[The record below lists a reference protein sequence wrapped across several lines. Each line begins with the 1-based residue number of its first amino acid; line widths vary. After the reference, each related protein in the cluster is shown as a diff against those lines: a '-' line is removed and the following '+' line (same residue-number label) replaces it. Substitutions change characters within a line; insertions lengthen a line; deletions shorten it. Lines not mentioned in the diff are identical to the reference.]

1 MVKTYAKTPKPTEN
15 VRIDSNHCMT
25 GEEVRQILF
34 DKQTAAE
41 AEKKRIESN
50 KLERAQKKK
59 DKENAAAEKIAQ
71 KEADLIASQQ
81 PGFVK
86 QKRVYKKRKLNVSN
100 EAVITSSAISEEF
113 NKVCS
118 NIKCSVM
125 FSEASEQHRILWRS
139 CEECDDW
146 YCGDCFQLFLNDS
159 FVCKKCS

>member
-50 KLERAQKKK
+50 KLERAQKKI

-100 EAVITSSAISEEF
+100 EAVITSSAISD
-113 NKVCS
+113 K
-118 NIKCSVM
+118 
-125 FSEASEQHRILWRS
+125 
-139 CEECDDW
+139 
-146 YCGDCFQLFLNDS
+146 
-159 FVCKKCS
+159 